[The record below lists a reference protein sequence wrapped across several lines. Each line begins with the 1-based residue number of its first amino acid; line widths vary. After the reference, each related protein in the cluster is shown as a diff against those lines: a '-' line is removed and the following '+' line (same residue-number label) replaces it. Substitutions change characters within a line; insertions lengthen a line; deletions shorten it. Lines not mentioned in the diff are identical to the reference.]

1 MRSSLWRDSKD
12 RDHGGPWPPPNNF
25 AAIFRRA
32 NKGFLAPLD
41 FEALRVKIGDDT
53 GALFNGEAGASFLV
67 GRVKLRFAF
76 SDHRF
81 RHEKKTCEGV
91 PVGVIRNSIT
101 RGMGCQCSA
110 YLEMKAKD
118 DEAVA
123 RENAA

>member
-1 MRSSLWRDSKD
+1 MEARGRRQITSPRSS
-12 RDHGGPWPPPNNF
+12 
-25 AAIFRRA
+25 AARIRA
-32 NKGFLAPLD
+32 SSRLSISRHSVF
-41 FEALRVKIGDDT
+41 KIGDDT

>member
-1 MRSSLWRDSKD
+1 MEARGRRQITS
-12 RDHGGPWPPPNNF
+12 P
-25 AAIFRRA
+25 RRA

-91 PVGVIRNSIT
+91 PGSSQFDHARHGLPVFGLSRNE
-101 RGMGCQCSA
+101 GQG
-110 YLEMKAKD
+110 
-118 DEAVA
+118 
-123 RENAA
+123 